1 MRRKGKPGSM
11 GAVLRNG
18 AFLRLWI
25 AQLLSQSAN
34 NMVNFALLM
43 RVQEIIRIHDITQ
56 ANTATSLVIL
66 SFSLP
71 AVLFGPIAGV
81 MADRFNRK
89 HVMVA
94 TNLLRAAAMVLF
106 LAIRPGWHVETI
118 LAATYAV
125 TFIFGIA
132 GQFFAPAQ
140 GATIPAL
147 VPRENL
153 VAANALFNLTFTASQ
168 LLGFAILGPLFVKL
182 VGVDSLFAMTLV
194 LFLLCAGIVLTL
206 PAPVIARQIAR
217 TLQHPMQRLW
227 SDVKEGLVFIVG
239 DPVLM
244 RAIAYLTIAATTF
257 LMIAA
262 LGPEFMANV
271 IGLPTEDIVYV
282 VLPAGIGVIA
292 GVIFVNPVLK
302 VFARDRVVDVAL
314 TFAGLSLL
322 GIALGHPILDL
333 FWVGGN
339 APNTVVM
346 GFVGALAAVLGA
358 CNAFVLVPS
367 QTILQERSHEHVR
380 ARVYATFFTISNTFS
395 FVPIFFAAAMAD
407 LFGVAQVLMIVAV
420 LVTGFGAAG
429 IIHSKAVEQSRWQA
443 TRTRHREGP
452 ETLVYL
458 KDR

>member
-1 MRRKGKPGSM
+1 M
-11 GAVLRNG
+11 GAVLRNT

-25 AQLLSQSAN
+25 AQLLSQTAN

-43 RVQEIIRIHDITQ
+43 RVQEIIRIHDVTQ
-56 ANTATSLVIL
+56 ANTASSLVIL
-66 SFSLP
+66 AFSLP

-89 HVMVA
+89 HVMFA
-94 TNLLRAAAMVLF
+94 TNILRAVAMLLF
-106 LAIRPGWHVETI
+106 LGIRPQWHVETI

-125 TFIFGIA
+125 TFIFGVA

-140 GATIPAL
+140 GAMIPAL

-153 VAANALFNLTFTASQ
+153 VPANALFNLTFTASQ
-168 LLGFAILGPLFVKL
+168 LLGFAILGPLLVK
-182 VGVDSLFAMTLV
+182 VIGVDSVFALTLAIFV
-194 LFLLCAGIVLTL
+194 VCALIVLSL
-206 PAPVIARQIAR
+206 PSPSIVRKMANGD
-217 TLQHPMQRLW
+217 QHPMLRLW
-227 SDVKEGLVFIVG
+227 LDVKEGLVFIAG

-262 LGPEFMANV
+262 LGPEFMSKV

-282 VLPAGIGVIA
+282 VLPAGLGVIT
-292 GVIFVNPVLK
+292 GVVLVNRVLK
-302 VFARDRVVDVAL
+302 IFARDKVVDIAL
-314 TFAGLSLL
+314 TTAGLSLM
-322 GIALGHPILDL
+322 GIALVDPI
-333 FWVGGN
+333 FNAIWIRGN
-339 APNTVVM
+339 APNSLVV
-346 GFVGALAAVLGA
+346 GFVAVLAAILGF

-380 ARVYATFFTISNTFS
+380 ARVYATFYTISNTFS

-407 LFGVAQVLMIVAV
+407 LFGVAQVLLVVAI
-420 LVTGFGAAG
+420 LVTVFGASELFHRRAL
-429 IIHSKAVEQSRWQA
+429 ERSRWNA